1 VSYPLDR
8 GEWNR
13 ALTALSAL
21 EQAGAAVSGLQAAS
35 YRATRL
41 GLHAEAGDLGVL
53 PELREFTA
61 SQTSQAQSPDDPD
74 HDQALFA
81 ALYGAAMSAR
91 LGDTVSAR
99 KSVNDLSAKAI
110 ASGYPA
116 LADMLAI
123 AQAEMALAGKASS
136 TALAAL
142 QPRLTGEELYQL
154 HETLLRVYRQQGDF
168 AAGLREAKWLTS
180 HRGRAYLEWNS
191 MYILQPANVMNSNL
205 AMLSAAELAVSAG
218 NEELARDWLGKFD
231 DAWPKAKELLFLRP
245 RLQALR
251 SALN

>member
-1 VSYPLDR
+1 
-8 GEWNR
+8 
-13 ALTALSAL
+13 
-21 EQAGAAVSGLQAAS
+21 
-35 YRATRL
+35 
-41 GLHAEAGDLGVL
+41 
-53 PELREFTA
+53 
-61 SQTSQAQSPDDPD
+61 
-74 HDQALFA
+74 
-81 ALYGAAMSAR
+81 MSAR

-99 KSVNDLSAKAI
+99 KSVNALSAKAI